1 RSVGFRPAPPSTA
14 GRSSPTTTKNETHV
28 SFTLRVTAR
37 RVKRPTATP
46 RRTAPRP
53 EGHRTRSPNPRVA
66 YSTEHAPAPTGR
78 YSQAIEAG
86 GLVFLAGQAPH
97 DPDGNVPE
105 AFEDQVRQCFAN
117 LAAVAAAAGTSLD
130 RAVRV
135 GVFISPRADA

>member
-1 RSVGFRPAPPSTA
+1 M
-14 GRSSPTTTKNETHV
+14 
-28 SFTLRVTAR
+28 
-37 RVKRPTATP
+37 
-46 RRTAPRP
+46 
-53 EGHRTRSPNPRVA
+53 SPNPRVA
-66 YSTEHAPAPTGR
+66 HSTAQAPAPTGR

-105 AFEDQVRQCFAN
+105 AFEDQVRQCFTN

-135 GVFISPRADA
+135 GVFISPRADASAYNRIYAELMTADPPPARTTSYSDFIGFDVEIEATLLPGDGTSSTDFN